1 MELEEAIKILKK
13 DLEHT
18 KKANE
23 CGLATKG
30 EFNKG
35 IEAIET
41 VLKALEKYRDLYIQS
56 LANNLNQSLK
66 NREMSNEQLEALNE
80 GWKLEVE
87 KREKMIELMA
97 RFIDTEF
104 SSEHLSKVLKIEV
117 KPLETYREDIKQYFK
132 KKAEEQLTDE
142 NKG

>member
-1 MELEEAIKILKK
+1 MELEEAIKILKE

-18 KKANE
+18 KRANE

-30 EFNKG
+30 EFNKE
-35 IEAIET
+35 IKAIET
-41 VLKALEKYRDLYIQS
+41 VLKYLEKYRDLYMQS

-87 KREKMIELMA
+87 KKDKMIELMA
-97 RFIDTEF
+97 RFIDTEL

-117 KPLETYREDIKQYFK
+117 KPLETYREDIKQYFE
-132 KKAEEQLTDE
+132 KKAEESE
-142 NKG
+142 